1 MSTYGINYYELGKLT
16 SKQAVKILKGESKPA
31 DMPIEYLENLT
42 LKVNIEAAQKLNI
55 TIPNDL

>member
-1 MSTYGINYYELGKLT
+1 
-16 SKQAVKILKGESKPA
+16 
-31 DMPIEYLENLT
+31 MPIEYLENLT